1 MRLLIMG
8 PPGAGKGTQA
18 KRIAEHYE
26 IPAIS
31 TGDIFRTMKTAD
43 TPLARQVR
51 AIMESGGYVSDEI
64 TNEIVKDRLAQP
76 DCQKGFLLDGY
87 PRTLQQV
94 QTLDDYLDETGRP
107 LDAVISLLAD
117 TDEVVARLLRRAEID
132 GRADDNEETIR
143 VRLQVYAEQ
152 TEPLLDVYRSR
163 GSLVEVDGLGEV
175 DEISERV
182 FAALDAHR
190 ERRTSELVEPT

>member
-18 KRIAEHYE
+18 KRIAEHYS

-31 TGDIFRTMKTAD
+31 TGDIFRAMKSAD
-43 TPLARQVR
+43 TQLARQVR

-64 TNEIVKDRLAQP
+64 TNEIVQERLAQP
-76 DCQKGFLLDGY
+76 DCLKGFLLDGY

-94 QTLDDYLDETGRP
+94 QTLDDYLAETGRP
-107 LDAVISLLAD
+107 LDAVISLRAD
-117 TDEVVARLLRRAEID
+117 TDEVVARLLKRAAID
-132 GRADDNEETIR
+132 GRSDDNEETIR

-163 GSLVEVDGLGEV
+163 GLLVEVDGLGEV
-175 DEISERV
+175 DEVSQRV

-190 ERRTSELVEPT
+190 ERRASELVEPT

>member
-18 KRIAEHYE
+18 TRIAEHYR

-31 TGDIFRTMKTAD
+31 TGDIFRAMKHAD

-51 AIMESGGYVSDEI
+51 EIMESGGYVSDEI
-64 TNEIVKDRLAQP
+64 TNEIVKDRLAKP
-76 DCQKGFLLDGY
+76 DCLEGFLLDGY

-94 QTLDDYLDETGRP
+94 QTLDDYLAETNRP

-117 TDEVVARLLRRAEID
+117 TDEVVARLLKRAAID
-132 GRADDNEETIR
+132 GRSDDNEETIR
-143 VRLQVYAEQ
+143 VRLQVYTEQ

-163 GSLVEVDGLGEV
+163 GLLVEVNGLGEI
-175 DEISERV
+175 DEVSERV

-190 ERRTSELVEPT
+190 EKRQASEVDAR

>member
-18 KRIAEHYE
+18 TRIAEHYR

-31 TGDIFRTMKTAD
+31 TGDIFRAMKHAD

-51 AIMESGGYVSDEI
+51 EIMESGGYVSDEI
-64 TNEIVKDRLAQP
+64 TNEIVKDRLARP
-76 DCQKGFLLDGY
+76 DCQQGFLLDGY

-94 QTLDDYLDETGRP
+94 QTLDDYLAETNRP
-107 LDAVISLLAD
+107 LGAVISLLAD
-117 TDEVVARLLRRAEID
+117 TDEVVARLLKRAAID
-132 GRADDNEETIR
+132 GRSDDNEETVR

-163 GSLVEVDGLGEV
+163 GVLVEVNGLGEI
-175 DEISERV
+175 DEVSERV
-182 FAALDAHR
+182 FVALEAHR
-190 ERRTSELVEPT
+190 EERQASEVDAR

>member
-1 MRLLIMG
+1 MQLVIMG

-18 KRIAEHYE
+18 QRIAEHYG

-31 TGDIFRTMKTAD
+31 TGDIFRAMKTAD

-51 AIMESGGYVSDEI
+51 EIMESGGYVSDEI
-64 TNEIVKDRLAQP
+64 TNAIVADRLTQS

-94 QTLDDYLDETGRP
+94 QTLDDYLAETGRP
-107 LDAVISLLAD
+107 LDAVISLTAD
-117 TDEVVARLLRRAEID
+117 IEEVVARLLKRAAIE
-132 GRADDNEETIR
+132 GRSDDNEETIR

-152 TEPLLDVYRSR
+152 TEPLLEVYRSR
-163 GSLVEVDGLGEV
+163 GLLVEVNGLGEIEEV
-175 DEISERV
+175 SERV
-182 FAALDAHR
+182 FVALDTRDYAR
-190 ERRTSELVEPT
+190 

>member
-18 KRIAEHYE
+18 LRIAEHYR

-31 TGDIFRTMKTAD
+31 TGDIFRAMKHSD

-51 AIMESGGYVSDEI
+51 TIMESGGYVSDEI
-64 TNEIVKDRLAQP
+64 TNDIVKDRLAQG
-76 DCQKGFLLDGY
+76 DCVTGFLLDGY

-94 QTLDDYLDETGRP
+94 QTLDDYLAETDRP
-107 LDAVISLLAD
+107 LHAVISLLAD
-117 TDEVVARLLRRAEID
+117 VEEVVARLLKRAEID
-132 GRADDNEETIR
+132 GRPDDNEATIR

-152 TEPLLDVYRSR
+152 TEPLLDLYRSR
-163 GSLVEVDGLGEV
+163 GMLVEVNGLGHIEEV
-175 DEISERV
+175 SERV

-190 ERRTSELVEPT
+190 ERSSSELLEPK

>member
-18 KRIAEHYE
+18 MRIAEHYR

-31 TGDIFRTMKTAD
+31 TGDIFRAMKHSD

-51 AIMESGGYVSDEI
+51 TIMESGGYVSDEI
-64 TNEIVKDRLAQP
+64 TNDIVKDRLAQG
-76 DCQKGFLLDGY
+76 DCVTGFLLDGY

-94 QTLDDYLDETGRP
+94 QTLDDYLAETDRP
-107 LDAVISLLAD
+107 LHAVISLLAD
-117 TDEVVARLLRRAEID
+117 VEEVVARLLKRAEID
-132 GRADDNEETIR
+132 GRPDDNEATIR

-152 TEPLLDVYRSR
+152 TEPLLDLYRSR
-163 GSLVEVDGLGEV
+163 GMLVEVNGLGHIEEV
-175 DEISERV
+175 SERV

-190 ERRTSELVEPT
+190 ERSSSELLEPK

>member
-18 KRIAEHYE
+18 KRIAEHYG

-31 TGDIFRTMKTAD
+31 TGDIFRAMKHAD
-43 TPLARQVR
+43 TLLARQVR

-64 TNEIVKDRLAQP
+64 TNEIVQDRLTQD
-76 DCQKGFLLDGY
+76 DCAGGFLLDGY

-94 QTLDDYLDETGRP
+94 RTLDDHLAETDRP
-107 LDAVISLLAD
+107 LDAVVSLLAD
-117 TDEVVARLLRRAEID
+117 TDEVVARLLKRAEID

-152 TEPLLDVYRSR
+152 TEPLVEVYRLR
-163 GSLVEVDGLGEV
+163 GLLVEVDGLGPIDEV
-175 DEISERV
+175 SERI

-190 ERRTSELVEPT
+190 QRRTAELLEP

>member
-18 KRIAEHYE
+18 KRIAEHYR

-31 TGDIFRTMKTAD
+31 TGDIFRAMKNAD

-64 TNEIVKDRLAQP
+64 TNEIVKDRLA
-76 DCQKGFLLDGY
+76 GFLLDGY

-94 QTLDDYLDETGRP
+94 RTLDDYLAETDRP

-117 TDEVVARLLRRAEID
+117 TDEVVARLLRRAAID
-132 GRADDNEETIR
+132 GRSDDNEETIR
-143 VRLQVYAEQ
+143 VRLQVYLEQ

-163 GSLVEVDGLGEV
+163 GLLVEVNGLGEV
-175 DEISERV
+175 DEVSERV

>member
-18 KRIAEHYE
+18 IKIAEHYG

-31 TGDIFRTMKTAD
+31 TGDIFRALQTAD

-64 TNEIVKDRLAQP
+64 TNEIVADRLAQP
-76 DCQKGFLLDGY
+76 DCESGFLLDGY

-94 QTLDDYLDETGRP
+94 QTLDNNLAETNRP
-107 LDAVISLLAD
+107 ITAVISLLAD
-117 TDEVVARLLRRAEID
+117 TEEVVARLLRRAEID

-143 VRLQVYAEQ
+143 VRLQVYADQ
-152 TEPLLDVYRSR
+152 TAPLLEVYRSR
-163 GSLVEVDGLGEV
+163 GLLVEVNGLGDIDEV
-175 DEISERV
+175 SDRV
-182 FAALDAHR
+182 FTALDALG
-190 ERRTSELVEPT
+190 ERGAPELVEPQ

>member
-18 KRIAEHYE
+18 MRIAEHYQ

-31 TGDIFRTMKTAD
+31 TGDIFRAMKTAD

-51 AIMESGGYVSDEI
+51 ALMESGGYVSDEI
-64 TNEIVKDRLAQP
+64 TNEIVEDRLAQK
-76 DCQKGFLLDGY
+76 DCQTGFLLDGY

-94 QTLDDYLDETGRP
+94 ETLDDYLAETGRP
-107 LDAVISLLAD
+107 LDAVISLVAD
-117 TDEVVARLLRRAEID
+117 TDEVVARLLRRSEID
-132 GRADDNEETIR
+132 GRSDDNEETIR

-152 TEPLLDVYRSR
+152 TEPLLEVSR
-163 GSLVEVDGLGEV
+163 KRGLLVEVDGLGEIEEV
-175 DEISERV
+175 SERV
-182 FAALDAHR
+182 FAALEAHR
-190 ERRTSELVEPT
+190 EGKASALIEP

>member
-1 MRLLIMG
+1 MQLVIMG

-18 KRIAEHYE
+18 QRIAEHYR

-31 TGDIFRTMKTAD
+31 TGDIFRAMKTAD

-51 AIMESGGYVSDEI
+51 EIMEAGEYVSDEI
-64 TNEIVKDRLAQP
+64 TNEIVKDRLANS
-76 DCQKGFLLDGY
+76 DCEPGFLLDGY

-94 QTLDDYLDETGRP
+94 QTLDDYLAETKRP
-107 LDAVISLLAD
+107 LDAVISLVAD
-117 TDEVVARLLRRAEID
+117 TEEVVARLLKRAEID

-152 TEPLLDVYRSR
+152 TEPLLKVYRSR
-163 GSLVEVDGLGEV
+163 DLLVEVDGLGAIDEV
-175 DEISERV
+175 SERV
-182 FAALDAHR
+182 FAALDAHM
-190 ERRTSELVEPT
+190 

>member
-18 KRIAEHYE
+18 KQIAEHYQ

-31 TGDIFRTMKTAD
+31 TGDMFRAMKHAD

-94 QTLDDYLDETGRP
+94 QTLDESLAETGRP

-117 TDEVVARLLRRAEID
+117 TDEVVARLLKRAEID

-143 VRLQVYAEQ
+143 VRLQVYADQ

-163 GSLVEVDGLGEV
+163 GLLVEVDGLGGV
-175 DEISERV
+175 DEVSERV

-190 ERRTSELVEPT
+190 ER

>member
-18 KRIAEHYE
+18 MRIAEHYR

-31 TGDIFRTMKTAD
+31 TGDIFRAMKHAD

-64 TNEIVKDRLAQP
+64 TNDIVQDRLAQG
-76 DCQKGFLLDGY
+76 DCVTGFLLDGY

-94 QTLDDYLDETGRP
+94 QTLDDYLAETDRP
-107 LDAVISLLAD
+107 LHAVVSLLAD
-117 TDEVVARLLRRAEID
+117 IEEVVARLLKRAEID
-132 GRADDNEETIR
+132 GRPDDNEETIR
-143 VRLQVYAEQ
+143 VRMQVYAEQ
-152 TEPLLDVYRSR
+152 TEPLLDLYRSR
-163 GSLVEVDGLGEV
+163 GLLVEVDGLGPIDEV
-175 DEISERV
+175 SERV

-190 ERRTSELVEPT
+190 ERPSSELLEPK

>member
-18 KRIAEHYE
+18 ERIAEHYG

-31 TGDIFRTMKTAD
+31 TGDIFRAMKTAD

-94 QTLDDYLDETGRP
+94 GTLDDYLAETGRP

-132 GRADDNEETIR
+132 GRSDDNEETIR

-163 GSLVEVDGLGEV
+163 GVLVEVDGLGPIDEV
-175 DEISERV
+175 SERIFV
-182 FAALDAHR
+182 ALDARR
-190 ERRTSELVEPT
+190 EGRTSELVD

>member
-18 KRIAEHYE
+18 IKIAEHYG

-31 TGDIFRTMKTAD
+31 TGDIFRALQTAD
-43 TPLARQVR
+43 TPLARQLR

-64 TNEIVKDRLAQP
+64 TNEIVADRLAQP
-76 DCQKGFLLDGY
+76 DCDSGFLLDGY

-94 QTLDDYLDETGRP
+94 QTLDDYLAETNRP
-107 LDAVISLLAD
+107 IDAVISLLAD
-117 TDEVVARLLRRAEID
+117 TEEVVARLLRRAEID

-143 VRLQVYAEQ
+143 VRLQVYADQ
-152 TEPLLDVYRSR
+152 TAPLLEVYRSR
-163 GSLVEVDGLGEV
+163 GLLVEVNGLGEI
-175 DEISERV
+175 DEVSDRI
-182 FAALDAHR
+182 FAALDTQGKPETR
-190 ERRTSELVEPT
+190 ELVEPQ

>member
-18 KRIAEHYE
+18 KLIAEHYR

-31 TGDIFRTMKTAD
+31 TGDIFRAMKNAD

-51 AIMESGGYVSDEI
+51 EIMESGGYVSDEI
-64 TNEIVKDRLAQP
+64 TNEIVKDRLAKP
-76 DCQKGFLLDGY
+76 DCQEGFLLDGY

-94 QTLDDYLDETGRP
+94 QTLDDYLSETNRP

-117 TDEVVARLLRRAEID
+117 ADEVVARLLKRAAID
-132 GRADDNEETIR
+132 GRSDDNEETIR

-163 GSLVEVDGLGEV
+163 GLLVEVNGLGEI
-175 DEISERV
+175 DEVSERV
-182 FAALDAHR
+182 FVALDAHR

>member
-1 MRLLIMG
+1 MQLLIMG

-18 KRIAEHYE
+18 KLGAEHYE

-31 TGDIFRTMKTAD
+31 TGDIFRAMKTSD

-64 TNEIVKDRLAQP
+64 TNEIVKDRLARS
-76 DCQKGFLLDGY
+76 DCDAGFLLDGY
-87 PRTLQQV
+87 PRTMQQV
-94 QTLDDYLDETGRP
+94 QTLDEYLAETDRA
-107 LDAVISLLAD
+107 LDAVLSLVAD
-117 TDEVVARLLRRAEID
+117 TDEVVARLLRRAEIE
-132 GRADDNEETIR
+132 GRSDDNEETIR

-152 TEPLLDVYRSR
+152 TEPLLEVYRPR
-163 GSLVEVDGLGEV
+163 GLLVEVDGLGEIDDV
-175 DEISERV
+175 SERV

-190 ERRTSELVEPT
+190 EGRAAELVD

>member
-18 KRIAEHYE
+18 MRIAEHYG

-31 TGDIFRTMKTAD
+31 TGDIFRAMKNAD

-64 TNEIVKDRLAQP
+64 TNEIVEDRLARP
-76 DCQKGFLLDGY
+76 DCQAGFLLDGY

-94 QTLDDYLDETGRP
+94 HTLDDYLAETGRP

-117 TDEVVARLLRRAEID
+117 TDEVVVRLLRRAVID
-132 GRADDNEETIR
+132 GRSDDNEETIR
-143 VRLQVYAEQ
+143 VRLQVYVEQ
-152 TEPLLDVYRSR
+152 TEPLLEVYRSR
-163 GSLVEVDGLGEV
+163 GLLVEVDGLGEV
-175 DEISERV
+175 DQVSERV

>member
-1 MRLLIMG
+1 MQLLIMG

-18 KRIAEHYE
+18 KLIAEHYE

-31 TGDIFRTMKTAD
+31 TGDMFRAMKTSD

-64 TNEIVKDRLAQP
+64 TNDIVKDRLGQS
-76 DCQKGFLLDGY
+76 DCVAGFLLDGY
-87 PRTLQQV
+87 PRAAV
-94 QTLDDYLDETGRP
+94 KLDDHLAGPGRRSTP
-107 LDAVISLLAD
+107 SFLVAD
-117 TDEVVARLLRRAEID
+117 TDEVVERLLRRAEIE
-132 GRADDNEETIR
+132 GRSDDNEETIR

-152 TEPLLDVYRSR
+152 TEPLLEVYRPR
-163 GSLVEVDGLGEV
+163 GLLVEVDGLGEIDDV
-175 DEISERV
+175 SERV

-190 ERRTSELVEPT
+190 EGRASELVD

>member
-1 MRLLIMG
+1 MQLVIMG

-18 KRIAEHYE
+18 KLIAEHYG

-31 TGDIFRTMKTAD
+31 TGDIFRAMKTAD

-64 TNEIVKDRLAQP
+64 TNAIVADRLAQQ
-76 DCQKGFLLDGY
+76 DCERGFLLDGY

-94 QTLDDYLDETGRP
+94 QTLDDYLAEIKRP
-107 LDAVISLLAD
+107 LNAVISLVAD
-117 TDEVVARLLRRAEID
+117 IEEVVARLLRRATID
-132 GRADDNEETIR
+132 GRSDDNEDTIR

-152 TEPLLDVYRSR
+152 TEPLLEVYRAR
-163 GSLVEVDGLGEV
+163 GLLVEVDGHGEV
-175 DEISERV
+175 QEVSERI
-182 FAALDAHR
+182 FAALEAR
-190 ERRTSELVEPT
+190 GRRPAELID